1 MTRPSPTEIAV
12 RCLTEKPGSEPMSG
26 KKKRSGLD
34 QPSEYA
40 LIFDCETT
48 IDAAQALRVGFFQV
62 CESGALVR
70 EGLFFDEDTLTDADI
85 ATILAFGE
93 TNCLEVLSADEF
105 RADVFLQIGYR
116 WRGSIVGFNLPF
128 DISRIAIGHGEARKH
143 MRGGFSFPL
152 TPNKYDPKVRVKH
165 LSRRA
170 ALIDFAKPAIQT
182 TGRSGR
188 KRGEKVPHNRGYFY
202 DIKTLAASLT
212 SRSFSLG
219 SLCEFLG
226 TQTQKRKTEEH
237 GGPITPDYLDYA
249 RADVQAT
256 WECYEALTAMY
267 VKHGLDKPAH
277 RILSEASV
285 GKAYLDQMGI
295 EPLLACQPDID
306 RSIFGKTMC
315 GYYGGRAEVRIR
327 REVREVIYVDFK
339 SMYPT
344 VNSLMGLWDFVIADG
359 MSWHDTTTETQEFLN
374 RVTDSDL
381 QKPDTWLGLRT
392 IVRIKPDGDVLPVR
406 AKYDGNVNT
415 IGLNHLSSDH
425 SLWYTL
431 ADCVASKLLTGKTP
445 TIIEA
450 ITFKPG
456 PSQKG
461 LKPVD
466 LFGNPAYRVDP
477 IKHDVFN
484 RLIDLRDEAKSR
496 NDPIEKAIKIIA
508 NATSYGIFIE
518 IIRDNAAKPELL
530 FVYGINGDFHELNT
544 RAIEEPGKYFNP
556 LLGVLITGA
565 ARLMLALAEIITIKN
580 NLEWV
585 FCDTDSLAI
594 AKPKEIN
601 RNIFIEKANA
611 VIDWFIPLNPYKKPG
626 SILQI
631 EDINF
636 GNSGKNI
643 KPLYCY
649 AISAKRYCLFN
660 KDNSGKPILRKAS
673 AHGLGHLIEP
683 YSDKEALPE
692 LPKPQYS
699 LPKIGV
705 KRWQHDLW
713 IKIIEAALAGH
724 PDQVSYD
731 WHPALQKPA
740 LSRYSATSPDLLGW
754 MKHWNEGKPYSQQI
768 RPFGFLVAPM
778 AKKGLLAEPSEAE
791 LVDPSKRG
799 RPAKA
804 ADPKPIAPFETD
816 PARAV
821 AQAFDRVTGDPI
833 DPRQLKTYAE
843 ALFNYHLSSEDKFEN
858 GEFLDRGKTARRHI
872 RAESVR
878 LIGKEANKVG
888 ESGEADPLE
897 CNAVASFQTTRRF
910 HPKQNADV
918 AHLPAGDAAGIAATK
933 GKRNPPRHSK
943 SPSKSRRIAS

>member
-1 MTRPSPTEIAV
+1 MTRLTPIEISV
-12 RCLTEKPGSEPMSG
+12 RCYTERPNSKPVGG
-26 KKKRSGLD
+26 KKKRTGLD
-34 QPSEYA
+34 HPSEHT

-62 CESGALVR
+62 RESGTLVR
-70 EGLFFDEDTLTDADI
+70 EGLFFDEEILSDADI

-105 RADVFLQIGYR
+105 RADVFLQIGYH
-116 WRGSIVGFNLPF
+116 WQGSIVGFNLPF

-188 KRGEKVPHNRGYFY
+188 KRGEKVPHNRGYFC

-226 TQTQKRKTEEH
+226 TQTRKRVTDEH
-237 GGPITPDYLDYA
+237 GGPITPDYLHYA

-256 WECYEALTAMY
+256 WECYEALIAKYTE
-267 VKHGLDKPAH
+267 HGLDKPAH
-277 RILSEASV
+277 RILSEASI
-285 GKAYLDQMGI
+285 GKGYLDQMGI

-306 RSIFGKTMC
+306 RSIFGKIMC

-327 REVREVIYVDFK
+327 REIREVIYADFK

-359 MSWHDTTTETQEFLN
+359 MSWHDTNAETQEFLN
-374 RVTDSDL
+374 RVTVSDL
-381 QKPDTWLGLRT
+381 QMRDTWRSLRT
-392 IVRIKPDGDVLPVR
+392 IVRINPDGDVLPVR
-406 AKYDGNVNT
+406 AKYDGKVNT
-415 IGLNHLSSDH
+415 IGLNYLSSDH

-445 TIIEA
+445 TILEA

-456 PSQKG
+456 PPQKD

-466 LFGNPAYRVDP
+466 LFGNSAYTVDP
-477 IKHDVFN
+477 LKHDVFN
-484 RLIDLRDEAKSR
+484 RLIDLRDEVKSR
-496 NDPIEKAIKIIA
+496 NDSIEKAIKIIA

-518 IIRDNAAKPELL
+518 IQRDDAPKPEPLNI
-530 FVYGINGDFHELNT
+530 YGPNGNCISELKKE
-544 RAIEEPGKYFNP
+544 IEQPGKYFHP

-565 ARLMLALAEIITIKN
+565 ARLMLALAEIITLKN
-580 NLEWV
+580 KLEWV

-594 AKPKEIN
+594 AKPKELN
-601 RNIFIEKANA
+601 RELFIKKANA
-611 VIDWFIPLNPYKKPG
+611 VIVWFFPLNPYKKPR

-636 GNSGKNI
+636 GNNGKNI

-660 KDNSGKPILRKAS
+660 LDNSGKPILRKAS

-683 YSDKEALPE
+683 YSDKEALPD
-692 LPKPQYS
+692 LPKPQYP

-731 WHPALQKPA
+731 WQPALQKPA
-740 LSRYSATSPDLLGW
+740 LSRYSATSPELLGW

-768 RPFGFLVAPM
+768 RPFGFLTAPM
-778 AKKGLLAEPSEAE
+778 AKKGLLASPETPEI
-791 LVDPSKRG
+791 VDPHLRG
-799 RPAKA
+799 RPTKA
-804 ADPKPIAPFETD
+804 TDPKPIAPFETD
-816 PARAV
+816 PAKAV
-821 AQAFDRVTGDPI
+821 AQAFDRVNGEPI
-833 DPRQLKTYAE
+833 HPDQLKTYAE
-843 ALFNYHLSSEDKFEN
+843 VLFNYHLSSEDKFEK
-858 GEFLDRGKTARRHI
+858 GEFLDCGTTERRCVEV
-872 RAESVR
+872 ACLS

-888 ESGEADPLE
+888 ESGEE
-897 CNAVASFQTTRRF
+897 
-910 HPKQNADV
+910 
-918 AHLPAGDAAGIAATK
+918 HLHE
-933 GKRNPPRHSK
+933 RNDLRLNFPIK
-943 SPSKSRRIAS
+943 I